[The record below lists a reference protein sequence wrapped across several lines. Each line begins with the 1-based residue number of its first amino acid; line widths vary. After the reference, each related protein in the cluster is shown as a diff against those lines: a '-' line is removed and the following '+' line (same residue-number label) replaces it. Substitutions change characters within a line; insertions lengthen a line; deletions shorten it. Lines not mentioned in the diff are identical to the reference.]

1 MRIPIQ
7 ITNCWSI
14 HRVRQFLNKARDFGV
29 DRLVDF
35 LGDLLSFLK
44 RAFSSDSFDHGSD
57 RRAISVNTSDLSSVS
72 ELLN

>member
-14 HRVRQFLNKARDFGV
+14 HSVRQFLNETRDFGV

-44 RAFSSDSFDHGSD
+44 
-57 RRAISVNTSDLSSVS
+57 
-72 ELLN
+72 